1 MLLNLSLLLAIALLQ
16 APARQEPERQG
27 AAEEGAARGA
37 AIHKDVCANCHGED
51 GKGRTVEG
59 AGLTLAIA
67 PPFAGSSRITG
78 HRDYVIHV
86 LLHGL
91 TGTIDG
97 KIYPGAML
105 PVADKSDE
113 WIASIASYIRNS
125 FGNSSGVVTRADVAR
140 VREAT
145 KDRKDPWTVEE
156 LHTRLL
162 PHVMDVTPGWRVSAS
177 TNASGAA
184 RALSAAGWT
193 SGTPQRPG
201 MWFQLELPAAT
212 TLTQLQFG
220 SVPTG
225 GRGIGAA
232 PVEGATSGS
241 GANGEGA
248 TSPARPATRAP
259 NGEGARGRGAAR
271 PPGGVNASGASEPS
285 AEFPATTRA
294 GGPRGI
300 GAREPTV
307 PSGITPAGAPAGTPP
322 PIGYPRGYR
331 VQISLDGN
339 RWSEPIAQGAGRGP
353 LTDIAFPPVEAR
365 FVRITQ
371 TDAVAGAP
379 PWSIVN
385 LKLWEMG
392 K

>member
-1 MLLNLSLLLAIALLQ
+1 MTLLLLTVALLQ
-16 APARQEPERQG
+16 TPARPESERPG
-27 AAEEGAARGA
+27 AAEEVAARGT

-51 GKGRTVEG
+51 GKGKTVEG

-67 PPFAGSSRITG
+67 PPFAGSPRITG

-91 TGTIDG
+91 TGSIDG

-105 PVADKSDE
+105 PMAEKSDE

-125 FGNSSGVVTRADVAR
+125 FGNLAGVVTAADVAR
-140 VREAT
+140 LRAAT
-145 KDRKDPWTVEE
+145 KDRREPWTVEE
-156 LHTRLL
+156 LHSRLV
-162 PHVMDVTPGWRVSAS
+162 PHVIDVTPGWRVSAS
-177 TNASGAA
+177 TNAAGAA
-184 RALSAAGWT
+184 RALSATGWT
-193 SGTPQRPG
+193 SGAPQRPG
-201 MWFQLELPAAT
+201 MWFQLELPAAAT
-212 TLTQLQFG
+212 ITQLQFV
-220 SVPTG
+220 SASTG
-225 GRGIGAA
+225 GRAIGAA

-241 GANGEGA
+241 GATGEGA
-248 TSPARPATRAP
+248 SSPGRPATRAP
-259 NGEGARGRGAAR
+259 SGEGARGRGASR
-271 PPGGVNASGASEPS
+271 PTGGVNASGAEAPS
-285 AEFPATTRA
+285 AEFPATTRG
-294 GGPRGI
+294 GGPRTI

-307 PSGITPAGAPAGTPP
+307 PSGVTPSGAPAGAPP

-331 VQISLDGN
+331 VQISLDGSK
-339 RWSEPIAQGAGRGP
+339 WSEPIAQGAGRGP